1 MFAAAH
7 HSTADIQSFV
17 GYLVVLGCLGV
28 AAFCAYKSQALAAIL
43 LLVVALVAAYI
54 LLL

>member
-7 HSTADIQSFV
+7 HSTADMLTLI
-17 GYLVVLGCLGV
+17 GWLVVFGCLGF

-43 LLVVALVAAYI
+43 LLVVAIVAAY